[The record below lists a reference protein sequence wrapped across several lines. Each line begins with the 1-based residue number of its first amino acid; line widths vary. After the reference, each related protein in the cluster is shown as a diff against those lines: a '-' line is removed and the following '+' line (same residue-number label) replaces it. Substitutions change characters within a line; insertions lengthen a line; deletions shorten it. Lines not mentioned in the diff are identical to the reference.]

1 MSDRGSVIR
10 TEIRGLDLC
19 LDEATLL
26 LSRSG
31 EYLTAPIAL
40 SPADAERLAMEMA
53 KAQLWEWNQ
62 IDELKR
68 KADKR
73 YKNYLGSWL
82 VMCLAAFSAYVG
94 FPGYYLPVFLL
105 LISIFFGGEPALWS
119 GRTSRRPTRNE
130 NSSFPTGVT
139 FNTDWKSRTPA
150 WWGILHSLRNKNARL
165 DRGTSAVPP
174 GLGLN
179 SHSTQR

>member
-1 MSDRGSVIR
+1 MSEKGSVIR
-10 TEIRGLDLC
+10 TEVHGLDLRM
-19 LDEATLL
+19 DQTALL

-68 KADKR
+68 KSEKR
-73 YKNYLGSWL
+73 SKNYLASWL

-94 FPGYYLPVFLL
+94 FPGYYLPAFLL
-105 LISIFFGGEPALWS
+105 LISILLWWRASFVERQDEQAAREARAQFIPDWSYIRQRLEEPNTIVI
-119 GRTSRRPTRNE
+119 G
-130 NSSFPTGVT
+130 NSS
-139 FNTDWKSRTPA
+139 
-150 WWGILHSLRNKNARL
+150 
-165 DRGTSAVPP
+165 PP
-174 GLGLN
+174 
-179 SHSTQR
+179 SE

>member
-1 MSDRGSVIR
+1 MSERGSVIR
-10 TEIRGLDLC
+10 TEVRGLDLC
-19 LDEATLL
+19 LDETMLL

-40 SPADAERLAMEMA
+40 SPAEAERLAMEMA

-68 KADKR
+68 KSEKR

-94 FPGYYLPVFLL
+94 FPGYYLPVFLV
-105 LISIFFGGEPALWS
+105 LISIFLWWRAS
-119 GRTSRRPTRNE
+119 FVERQDEQAAHEERTRFTPDWGYIRQRLEESNTTVIE
-130 NSSFPTGVT
+130 NVS
-139 FNTDWKSRTPA
+139 
-150 WWGILHSLRNKNARL
+150 
-165 DRGTSAVPP
+165 PP
-174 GLGLN
+174 
-179 SHSTQR
+179 SE

>member
-1 MSDRGSVIR
+1 MSERGSVIR
-10 TEIRGLDLC
+10 TEVRGLDLC
-19 LDEATLL
+19 LDQTTLL

-40 SPADAERLAMEMA
+40 NPADAERLAMEMA

-68 KADKR
+68 KAEKR

-105 LISIFFGGEPALWS
+105 LISILLWWRASFVERQDEQAAREERKQFIPDWSYIRQRLEES
-119 GRTSRRPTRNE
+119 GTTM
-130 NSSFPTGVT
+130 
-139 FNTDWKSRTPA
+139 TDNGNPP
-150 WWGILHSLRNKNARL
+150 
-165 DRGTSAVPP
+165 SAVE
-174 GLGLN
+174 
-179 SHSTQR
+179 

>member
-1 MSDRGSVIR
+1 MSGSQPYEEPMSDRASVIR
-10 TEIRGLDLC
+10 TEVRGLDLC
-19 LDEATLL
+19 LDETALL

-31 EYLTAPIAL
+31 ECLTAPIPL

-105 LISIFFGGEPALWS
+105 LISILLWWRAS
-119 GRTSRRPTRNE
+119 FVERQDEQAARDERNRFIPDWSYIRQRLE
-130 NSSFPTGVT
+130 ESSTTVIGNSS
-139 FNTDWKSRTPA
+139 
-150 WWGILHSLRNKNARL
+150 
-165 DRGTSAVPP
+165 PP
-174 GLGLN
+174 
-179 SHSTQR
+179 SE

>member
-1 MSDRGSVIR
+1 MSERGSVIR
-10 TEIRGLDLC
+10 TEVRGLDLC
-19 LDEATLL
+19 LDETALL

-31 EYLTAPIAL
+31 EYLTPPIAL
-40 SPADAERLAMEMA
+40 SPAHAERLAMEMA

-73 YKNYLGSWL
+73 YKNYLASWL

-105 LISIFFGGEPALWS
+105 LISILLWWRAS
-119 GRTSRRPTRNE
+119 FLERQDDQAAREKRKEFLPDWSYIRRRLEESTTTMNNNGNFSRPSE
-130 NSSFPTGVT
+130 
-139 FNTDWKSRTPA
+139 
-150 WWGILHSLRNKNARL
+150 
-165 DRGTSAVPP
+165 
-174 GLGLN
+174 
-179 SHSTQR
+179 

>member
-1 MSDRGSVIR
+1 MSERGSIIR
-10 TEIRGLDLC
+10 TEVRGLDLC
-19 LDEATLL
+19 LDETALL

-40 SPADAERLAMEMA
+40 SPGDAERLAMEMA

-68 KADKR
+68 KSEKR
-73 YKNYLGSWL
+73 SKNYLASWL

-105 LISIFFGGEPALWS
+105 LISILLWWRAS
-119 GRTSRRPTRNE
+119 FVERQDEQAARDERNRFIPDWSYIRQRLE
-130 NSSFPTGVT
+130 ESSTTVIGNSS
-139 FNTDWKSRTPA
+139 
-150 WWGILHSLRNKNARL
+150 
-165 DRGTSAVPP
+165 PP
-174 GLGLN
+174 
-179 SHSTQR
+179 SE

>member
-1 MSDRGSVIR
+1 MSERGSVIR
-10 TEIRGLDLC
+10 TEVRGLDLC
-19 LDEATLL
+19 LDENALL

-31 EYLTAPIAL
+31 EYLTPPIAL

-105 LISIFFGGEPALWS
+105 LISILLWWRAS
-119 GRTSRRPTRNE
+119 FQERKDEQAAHDERKQFIADWSYIRQRLE
-130 NSSFPTGVT
+130 ESST
-139 FNTDWKSRTPA
+139 
-150 WWGILHSLRNKNARL
+150 ARA
-165 DRGTSAVPP
+165 DG
-174 GLGLN
+174 
-179 SHSTQR
+179 

>member
-1 MSDRGSVIR
+1 MSERGSVIR
-10 TEIRGLDLC
+10 TEVRGLDLC
-19 LDEATLL
+19 LDQTALL

-31 EYLTAPIAL
+31 EYLTAPIVL

-68 KADKR
+68 KAEKR

-105 LISIFFGGEPALWS
+105 LISILLWWRAS
-119 GRTSRRPTRNE
+119 FVERKDEQAAREAREQFIPDWGYIRQRLEESNTTVIG
-130 NSSFPTGVT
+130 NSSQP
-139 FNTDWKSRTPA
+139 SE
-150 WWGILHSLRNKNARL
+150 
-165 DRGTSAVPP
+165 
-174 GLGLN
+174 
-179 SHSTQR
+179 

>member
-1 MSDRGSVIR
+1 MPMSGSHPHEEPMSERGSVIR
-10 TEIRGLDLC
+10 TEVRGLDLC
-19 LDEATLL
+19 LDETALL

-31 EYLTAPIAL
+31 EYLTAPIVL

-68 KADKR
+68 KSEKR
-73 YKNYLGSWL
+73 YKNYLASWL

-105 LISIFFGGEPALWS
+105 VISILLWWRASFLERQDEQAARDERNRFIPDWSYIRQRLEEPNTIVI
-119 GRTSRRPTRNE
+119 G
-130 NSSFPTGVT
+130 NSS
-139 FNTDWKSRTPA
+139 
-150 WWGILHSLRNKNARL
+150 
-165 DRGTSAVPP
+165 PP
-174 GLGLN
+174 
-179 SHSTQR
+179 SE